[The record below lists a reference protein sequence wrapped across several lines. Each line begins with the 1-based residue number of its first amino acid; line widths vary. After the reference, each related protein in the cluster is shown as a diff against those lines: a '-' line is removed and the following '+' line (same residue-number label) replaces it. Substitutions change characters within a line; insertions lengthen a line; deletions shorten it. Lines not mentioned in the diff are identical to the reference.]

1 MSDRTPSVPFP
12 ERRNLRARQALVV
25 RLRAHFKERRCVAF
39 SVDDT
44 ASALGIDL
52 DTSHRILT
60 GLVSA
65 RVLRVTQDGH
75 FAYRV
80 TSHRY
85 RT

>member
-1 MSDRTPSVPFP
+1 MSNPTPSVPSS
-12 ERRNLRARQALVV
+12 ERRDVLARQDLVV
-25 RLRAHFKERRCVAF
+25 QLRAHFKERQRVAL
-39 SVDDT
+39 SVEDA
-44 ASALGIDL
+44 ASELGIDL

-65 RVLRVTQDGH
+65 RVLRVTQDGR